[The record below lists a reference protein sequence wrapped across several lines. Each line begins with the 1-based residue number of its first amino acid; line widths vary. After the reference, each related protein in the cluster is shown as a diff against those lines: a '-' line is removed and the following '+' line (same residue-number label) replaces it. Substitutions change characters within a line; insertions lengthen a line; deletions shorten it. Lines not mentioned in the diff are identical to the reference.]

1 MEDTCVDLPSECW
14 ELIFNHLHRHHH
26 QFLEPVSLV
35 CKSFLSLSNPLLLS
49 LTLSPHTIS
58 VLPRLL
64 LRFQRLKTIVA
75 EEFCGDLDA
84 LLSQIARSHLSLQS
98 LHLSK
103 QKSAPLEGLRQLGST
118 MKSLKSL
125 KCYNFGRLCDGDLIE
140 ISNSLPWLEE
150 LDISYPTVEETGES
164 EGHITDAGIEAMSKK
179 LRELRKID
187 VSGNFFI
194 SDRSLV
200 ALSSN
205 CVFLRE
211 IVVHDCCFMTP
222 NGIGFAISNSA
233 NLVSVSVNRLDLNSS
248 LFRSSL
254 QTIENSFICARALSA
269 IEFSSMVI
277 SDALLC
283 SIAKAHLPL
292 KKLALSHCQNFT
304 LLGISSILHAYQ
316 FLSELDLCGAY
327 FLTDQCMK
335 DLSGY
340 LSNVTSIKLAA
351 CSKLT
356 NSTFF
361 ILTKSCSS
369 LTEIK
374 MERTNLGEEN
384 HVVDLVKNTRI
395 RSLKLAGN
403 ERMSDDSLSKFASVC
418 PNLQLLD
425 VSFCAGITGGGIAEI
440 LKSCDDVR
448 HLEVNFC
455 AGVKSFGADS
465 KLSKLG
471 VLKAAGS
478 GICDERLV
486 MVGQTCPWL
495 LHLDLRGCSGVS
507 TKGVKEIVRSCK
519 GLREINIKGCL
530 DVNAKFVARMVFSR
544 PSLRKIILPIGFFP
558 GYNQRDFLLRHGCLV
573 CCS

>member
-1 MEDTCVDLPSECW
+1 
-14 ELIFNHLHRHHH
+14 
-26 QFLEPVSLV
+26 
-35 CKSFLSLSNPLLLS
+35 
-49 LTLSPHTIS
+49 
-58 VLPRLL
+58 
-64 LRFQRLKTIVA
+64 
-75 EEFCGDLDA
+75 
-84 LLSQIARSHLSLQS
+84 
-98 LHLSK
+98 
-103 QKSAPLEGLRQLGST
+103 

-187 VSGNFFI
+187 VS
-194 SDRSLV
+194 
-200 ALSSN
+200 
-205 CVFLRE
+205 
-211 IVVHDCCFMTP
+211 
-222 NGIGFAISNSA
+222 
-233 NLVSVSVNRLDLNSS
+233 
-248 LFRSSL
+248 
-254 QTIENSFICARALSA
+254 
-269 IEFSSMVI
+269 
-277 SDALLC
+277 
-283 SIAKAHLPL
+283 AHLPL

-304 LLGISSILHAYQ
+304 LLGISSILHAHQ
-316 FLSELDLCGAY
+316 FLSELDLRGAY

-340 LSNVTSIKLAA
+340 LSNVTSINLAA

-374 MERTNLGEEN
+374 MERTNLGEED

-478 GICDERLV
+478 GICDEGLV

-530 DVNAKFVARMVFSR
+530 DLNAKFVARMVFSR